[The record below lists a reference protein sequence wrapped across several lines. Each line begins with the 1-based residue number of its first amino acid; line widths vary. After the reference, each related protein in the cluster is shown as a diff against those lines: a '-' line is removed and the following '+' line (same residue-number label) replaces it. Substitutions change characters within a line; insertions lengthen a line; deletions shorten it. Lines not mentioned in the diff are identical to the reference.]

1 MLRMRSITKRFPGTL
16 ALDEVDFDADGGTIH
31 GLLGEN
37 GAGKSTLLK
46 ILAGDYQA
54 SEGTIEIDGEPA
66 SIENPRKARALG
78 IGIVYQEMSLLPN
91 LTVAQNISLGVE
103 PTQNGRIDGRA
114 MTESAR
120 ATLEAIGV
128 AAVDPDSK
136 VGTLSLA
143 ERQLVEIARVLTI
156 QRPKVLVFDEP
167 TTALN
172 HHDVV
177 RLFSILTRLRE
188 QGVAVIFVSHRYRE
202 VLEICDACTV
212 LRNGRRVGGLT
223 REEASVERLVELTL
237 GQKAE
242 TAFARGP
249 RPEIEAQPVVQVSG
263 LQIGSRVHDVG
274 FTVSRGEIVSLCGL
288 LGMGQTEVARAL
300 LGEGFDIR
308 GRVDMGGS
316 SNIPAS
322 PREAIRRGV
331 GYIPES
337 RQEEGLFPDMSV
349 RSNVSISS
357 LSRLVLAP
365 FLRIL
370 AFSRERRLVRGVA
383 EGTGLDPRVL
393 SRPMRTLSGGNQ
405 QKGLLARWLLRECAL
420 LICIEPTRG
429 VDVGA
434 KVEIYRQLEALA
446 ATGAGIIVVSTDLPE
461 VLGVSDRILVFY
473 RGTIVDEL
481 DPRRVTEQEL
491 LLSMQGGAEGETSGL
506 LHPEGVA

>member
-1 MLRMRSITKRFPGTL
+1 MLR
-16 ALDEVDFDADGGTIH
+16 
-31 GLLGEN
+31 
-37 GAGKSTLLK
+37 
-46 ILAGDYQA
+46 
-54 SEGTIEIDGEPA
+54 
-66 SIENPRKARALG
+66 
-78 IGIVYQEMSLLPN
+78 
-91 LTVAQNISLGVE
+91 ISL
-103 PTQNGRIDGRA
+103 
-114 MTESAR
+114 
-120 ATLEAIGV
+120 
-128 AAVDPDSK
+128 
-136 VGTLSLA
+136 
-143 ERQLVEIARVLTI
+143 
-156 QRPKVLVFDEP
+156 
-167 TTALN
+167 
-172 HHDVV
+172 
-177 RLFSILTRLRE
+177 
-188 QGVAVIFVSHRYRE
+188 
-202 VLEICDACTV
+202 
-212 LRNGRRVGGLT
+212 RVGGLT

-242 TAFARGP
+242 TAFARAPRSGP
-249 RPEIEAQPVVQVSG
+249 AGAPIVQVSE

-300 LGEGFDIR
+300 LGEGFDIS

-316 SNIPAS
+316 SGIPTS
-322 PREAIRRGV
+322 PRDAIRRGA

-357 LSRLVLAP
+357 LSRLVVAP
-365 FLRIL
+365 FLRVMT
-370 AFSRERRLVRGVA
+370 FSRERRLVRAAA
-383 EGTGLDPRVL
+383 ERIGLAPPRS

-473 RGTIVDEL
+473 RGTIIDEL
-481 DPRRVTEQEL
+481 DPQRATEQDL
-491 LLSMQGGAEGETSGL
+491 LLAMQGGAEGETSGL
-506 LHPEGVA
+506 LHPGGVA